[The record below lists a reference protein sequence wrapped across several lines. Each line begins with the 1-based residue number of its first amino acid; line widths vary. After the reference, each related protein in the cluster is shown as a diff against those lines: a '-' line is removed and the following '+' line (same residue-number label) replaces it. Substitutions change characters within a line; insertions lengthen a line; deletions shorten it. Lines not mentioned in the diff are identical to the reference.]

1 MYLVRVNICQ
11 KSTSRFNEMIIIIMI
26 IIIIIIIIITNRK
39 KSKTID
45 ISYETQ

>member
-26 IIIIIIIIITNRK
+26 TIIIIITNRK

>member
-26 IIIIIIIIITNRK
+26 TIIIIITNRK

-45 ISYETQ
+45 ISYETK